1 MNAFREGLKVLVA
14 SKPRFSITRE
24 QADVWEL
31 LLSDIPGE
39 ALLLAAMKLA
49 RESEYDPTPAS
60 WRKRALEIS
69 GAAVS
74 RLTAAE
80 AWDEMR
86 RNRKRYSPYE
96 RNQNHEI
103 RWSSE
108 AVHRAAQAVN
118 WTDAGW
124 TTEQI
129 PTIRAQFE
137 RYYNAIAEKQEVID
151 SVNDTL
157 ALLPSMQKLLSA
169 TDTKRL
175 LGGGS

>member
-1 MNAFREGLKVLVA
+1 M
-14 SKPRFSITRE
+14 
-24 QADVWEL
+24 
-31 LLSDIPGE
+31 
-39 ALLLAAMKLA
+39 
-49 RESEYDPTPAS
+49 
-60 WRKRALEIS
+60 
-69 GAAVS
+69 
-74 RLTAAE
+74 
-80 AWDEMR
+80 
-86 RNRKRYSPYE
+86 
-96 RNQNHEI
+96 
-103 RWSSE
+103 
-108 AVHRAAQAVN
+108 HRAAQAVN

-169 TDTKRL
+169 TDAKRL